1 MTTAGQIGIDLILNS
16 TSFKKSLNNIQ
27 TQANNAGSK
36 IAKSLSGVQSQAN
49 SVGSKVSNSFI
60 KIAKVVGTAFS
71 VAMITSFSKSCIDLG
86 SDLTE
91 VQNVVDVTFKN
102 MSSSV
107 DKWAK
112 SASSQFGLSETMAK
126 KYVGTFGSMAEAFGF
141 SEKQAYNMSTAL
153 TGLAGDVAS
162 FYNITQ
168 DEAYTKLKSVF
179 SGETETLKDL
189 GIVMTQT
196 ALDSYALANGYG
208 KTTSAMTEAEKV
220 SLRFAFVQDQL
231 KNATGDFARTQ
242 DSWANQTRILQL
254 RFESLKATLGQGFI
268 NVFTPV
274 LKLVNALILRVG
286 ALADK
291 FKEFTDKVFGNAGS
305 SDTSNSL
312 DSATKSTSNLTNEAN
327 NSSKAIDK
335 VSKSA
340 KKAKNNLANFDKLNV
355 LTKTSTSTT
364 TSSNPSTSHSSNLP
378 KNINNNNTA
387 NKAIDRVLNKWKS
400 VINSIKNTLGK
411 IKSAL
416 IAIGKSWV
424 NVWKN
429 GTGEKIL
436 SNIRKLL
443 KHCIDNIGF
452 IADAFT
458 KAWEKGNLGN
468 QVVQSILDRFN
479 SLIELIDVIAKDFGE
494 VWNEGVGVRI
504 WTNILKII
512 RNCNNSVTAL
522 RQRITIAW
530 NKNQLGKKIW
540 RDILGIVED
549 ITGWVA
555 DMSKIHLDWLENLD
569 LYPIMS
575 AVEKL
580 TGAFRKLLKA
590 IGEKLKTAY
599 KDVLLPLAKWT
610 IEKAVPKLVEAL
622 GDALD
627 FVSQVINGMSAGD
640 ISAIAGALGA
650 VGTAIV
656 VFKAGRTIASGI
668 DKVRGAISLFF
679 NFINKNPAVSVFLG
693 FASAIGA
700 IVTAV
705 RTYNQLTWSA
715 SEAGKFAKKIDELSS
730 NLEKAKDNIE
740 TTLTET
746 MDSLDKVYTD
756 NALIDGYEKKLDELL
771 KKATLTPE
779 EAGQLNTI
787 VKYFKDNVPN
797 FAKVWNNYVQ
807 VSKNGTIKL
816 KGNQKTIR
824 AEIKKTIEQ
833 YKNLANQQAISDL
846 ATTTTKS
853 KISAKTE
860 LNKAENDYDKYIQKL
875 KKQDEKVKK
884 LKNTLIWYENSKPNS
899 YGTDSGYLTTQT
911 KYQGA
916 VATLNSY
923 TKQLSKVEKPYKD
936 ALASYA
942 KLETKTTELSKMQG
956 VLNGNYKDAS
966 AVLLAYNQGLI
977 SLDDVQK
984 NTKKSLGQLKKEAKK
999 SGENVCLG
1007 FEKGTNEYT
1016 KKLVTN
1022 KNELATKY
1030 INQAKKTLG
1039 IHSPSKVMQKIGRY
1053 TAQGF
1058 LIGVNSQNKSVSK
1071 TMRRMWNRIKAPFT
1085 SVADW
1090 FGNIFKCAW
1099 NAIKK
1104 AFTGVGKWFKNL
1116 FNGILKFIKAP
1127 INFLIDGLNTLIK
1140 GVNKI
1145 SFDVPKWVPGIG
1157 GKKFGFDIP
1166 QIPHL
1171 AKGGLVKAPTLA
1183 VVGDNMG
1190 ASSGNP
1196 EVVSPL
1202 NKLKGMIQESSDN
1215 GDTEILSQI
1224 LLYLKR
1230 MYEMFIIFRN
1240 KGGNTYEFVAK
1251 INGSDIFKEIV
1262 KQNEMYKKRHNGKS
1276 AFV

>member
-49 SVGSKVSNSFI
+49 IAGSKISNSFS

-71 VAMITSFSKSCIDLG
+71 VAMITRFGKSCIDLG

-254 RFESLKATLGQGFI
+254 RFESLKATLGQGLI
-268 NVFTPV
+268 SALNPV
-274 LKLVNALILRVG
+274 LRMINDLLGHITS
-286 ALADK
+286 LADR
-291 FKEFTDKVFGNAGS
+291 FKSFMNDVFGNTS
-305 SDTSNSL
+305 SESTSNSI
-312 DSATKSTSNLTNEAN
+312 DKATQSASSLTNEAN
-327 NSSKAIDK
+327 NSSDAIK
-335 VSKSA
+335 NISNSA
-340 KKAKNNLANFDKLNV
+340 KKAKKSLAGFDKLNV
-355 LTKTSTSTT
+355 LTSSSASGTGSSTNNSTPSSTVSGKHKTS
-364 TSSNPSTSHSSNLP
+364 
-378 KNINNNNTA
+378 
-387 NKAIDRVLNKWKS
+387 NKAIDKALNKYRD
-400 VINSIKNTLGK
+400 VVNSIKNTFSK
-411 IKSAL
+411 IKDAVS
-416 IAIGKSWV
+416 AIGQSWV
-424 NVWKN
+424 KIWKN
-429 GTGEKIL
+429 GTGDKIL
-436 SNIRKLL
+436 TNIRRLL
-443 KHCIDNIGF
+443 KHCIDDIGL
-452 IADAFT
+452 IAEAFT
-458 KAWEKGNLGN
+458 QAWKKGGLGDE
-468 QVVQSILDRFN
+468 VIQSIMDRVN
-479 SLIELIDVIAKDFGE
+479 SLIHLIDVITRDFGK
-494 VWNEGVGVRI
+494 VWSDGTGVRI

-575 AVEKL
+575 VVEKL

-590 IGEKLKTAY
+590 VGEKLKTAY

-679 NFINKNPAVSVFLG
+679 NFINKNPAVAVFLG

-807 VSKNGTIKL
+807 ASKNGTIKL

-875 KKQDEKVKK
+875 KKQDERVKR

-899 YGTDSGYLTTQT
+899 YGTDSGYLTTQNE
-911 KYQGA
+911 YQ
-916 VATLNSY
+916 VAITTLNSY
-923 TKQLSKVEKPYKD
+923 TKELEKVKKPYEEAQK
-936 ALASYA
+936 SYA
-942 KLETKTTELSKMQG
+942 KLQTQTDELSKIQG
-956 VLNGNYKDAS
+956 VLNGNYSDSS

-999 SGENVCLG
+999 SGKNICFGLE
-1007 FEKGTNEYT
+1007 EGTKEYSN
-1016 KKLVTN
+1016 KLKTT
-1022 KNELATKY
+1022 KNELAQNY

-1039 IHSPSKVMQKIGRY
+1039 IRSPSREMKKIGRY

-1085 SVADW
+1085 SVAEW
-1090 FGNIFKCAW
+1090 FGNIFKGAW

-1145 SFDVPKWVPGIG
+1145 SFDVPKWVPSIG

>member
-49 SVGSKVSNSFI
+49 IAGSKISNSFS

-71 VAMITSFSKSCIDLG
+71 VAMITRFGKSCIDLG

-112 SASSQFGLSETMAK
+112 QSQSQFGLSETMAK

-196 ALDSYALANGYG
+196 ALDSYALSNGFG
-208 KTTSAMTEAEKV
+208 KTTSQMTEAEKV

-254 RFESLKATLGQGFI
+254 RFESLKATLGQGLI

-340 KKAKNNLANFDKLNV
+340 KKAKNNLASFDKLNV
-355 LTKTSTSTT
+355 LTKTDTSDTSSTGTSGT
-364 TSSNPSTSHSSNLP
+364 TSPKIDNSSL
-378 KNINNNNTA
+378 
-387 NKAIDRVLNKWKS
+387 NKADKTISKIKGAV
-400 VINSIKNTLGK
+400 NSIVKTFNKGFKKGFGDTSFEPLKKN
-411 IKSAL
+411 
-416 IAIGKSWV
+416 
-424 NVWKN
+424 
-429 GTGEKIL
+429 
-436 SNIRKLL
+436 
-443 KHCIDNIGF
+443 
-452 IADAFT
+452 
-458 KAWEKGNLGN
+458 
-468 QVVQSILDRFN
+468 VQSIGKTLGDIFTN
-479 SLIELIDVIAKDFGE
+479 KDVQKSAKKC
-494 VWNEGVGVRI
+494 
-504 WTNILKII
+504 T
-512 RNCNNSVTAL
+512 
-522 RQRITIAW
+522 
-530 NKNQLGKKIW
+530 KKLVEN
-540 RDILGIVED
+540 LGIVVGSALSIGVKWVTAFTSGVDKQLKKSKDQIIKFLTDTFGTWENIFKDMGD
-549 ITGWVA
+549 IALALKSIFTSSEVL
-555 DMSKIHLDWLENLD
+555 K
-569 LYPIMS
+569 
-575 AVEKL
+575 AVEDF
-580 TGAFRKLLKA
+580 GASWCDLL
-590 IGEKLKTAY
+590 I
-599 KDVLLPLAKWT
+599 AK
-610 IEKAVPKLVEAL
+610 VEAYISI
-622 GDALD
+622 GTTIAFNVVEGIKKYINQNVDIIKERI
-627 FVSQVINGMSAGD
+627 VSMFDIASRIDKITAKVYKAFADIFSVFRSGEATQCTADIIGIFTNG
-640 ISAIAGALGA
+640 ISGAL
-650 VGTAIV
+650 V
-656 VFKAGRTIASGI
+656 VLGEFATDIY
-668 DKVRGAISLFF
+668 DLL
-679 NFINKNPAVSVFLG
+679 VSP
-693 FASAIGA
+693 I
-700 IVTAV
+700 TD
-705 RTYNQLTWSA
+705 N
-715 SEAGKFAKKIDELSS
+715 AKKI
-730 NLEKAKDNIE
+730 K
-740 TTLTET
+740 TTLKG
-746 MDSLDKVYTD
+746 L
-756 NALIDGYEKKLDELL
+756 
-771 KKATLTPE
+771 
-779 EAGQLNTI
+779 
-787 VKYFKDNVPN
+787 FKPLSNVLH
-797 FAKVWNNYVQ
+797 
-807 VSKNGTIKL
+807 TIK
-816 KGNQKTIR
+816 KGIDNTFSHFQNVYNKKIHP
-824 AEIKKTIEQ
+824 AFMSIKKTI
-833 YKNLANQQAISDL
+833 
-846 ATTTTKS
+846 
-853 KISAKTE
+853 TE
-860 LNKAENDYDKYIQKL
+860 VFGVVLDAWNKYIQPVLTKL
-875 KKQDEKVKK
+875 SEKF
-884 LKNTLIWYENSKPNS
+884 
-899 YGTDSGYLTTQT
+899 
-911 KYQGA
+911 
-916 VATLNSY
+916 
-923 TKQLSKVEKPYKD
+923 SKVWKESIQPAINRISDGVGKVFTKIKDVFNYIKPAIEAVIKVLSPIIS
-936 ALASYA
+936 AIVSAFG
-942 KLETKTTELSKMQG
+942 TELMEIFKGLFNIVSSIVG
-956 VLNGNYKDAS
+956 LFIDLGSIVVDLFTGNFD
-966 AVLLAYNQGLI
+966 GLKEDL
-977 SLDDVQK
+977 SDLWDDIV
-984 NTKKSLGQLKKEAKK
+984 GIF
-999 SGENVCLG
+999 SGIIDV
-1007 FEKGTNEYT
+1007 
-1016 KKLVTN
+1016 
-1022 KNELATKY
+1022 
-1030 INQAKKTLG
+1030 
-1039 IHSPSKVMQKIGRY
+1039 
-1053 TAQGF
+1053 
-1058 LIGVNSQNKSVSK
+1058 
-1071 TMRRMWNRIKAPFT
+1071 IKAPFVGMADFFST
-1085 SVADW
+1085 LWDNIKDIFSPVIDWFSNVFSSAWTCIKSAFSSVGSFFCDIWSSIKNVFASVGNWFSSVFKGAWSGIKSAFSSVGKFFVGIWNGIKKVFSSVGTWFSNIFSGAWNGIKKVWNGVCTFFSNIWKGIKNVFSSIGTW
-1090 FGNIFKCAW
+1090 FGNIFKGAW
-1099 NAIKK
+1099 NGIKSV
-1104 AFTGVGKWFKNL
+1104 FSGVGKWFKNL

-1230 MYEMFIIFRN
+1230 MYEMFIIFKN

>member
-1 MTTAGQIGIDLILNS
+1 MLMTTAGQIGIDLILNS

-49 SVGSKVSNSFI
+49 IAGSKISNSFS

-71 VAMITSFSKSCIDLG
+71 VAMITRFGKSCIDLG

-254 RFESLKATLGQGFI
+254 RFESLKATLGQGLI
-268 NVFTPV
+268 SALNPV
-274 LKLVNALILRVG
+274 LRMINDLLGHITS
-286 ALADK
+286 LADR
-291 FKEFTDKVFGNAGS
+291 FKSFMNDVFGNTS
-305 SDTSNSL
+305 SESTSNSI
-312 DSATKSTSNLTNEAN
+312 DKATQSASSLTNEAN
-327 NSSKAIDK
+327 NSSDAIK
-335 VSKSA
+335 NISNSA
-340 KKAKNNLANFDKLNV
+340 KKAKKSLAGFDKLNV
-355 LTKTSTSTT
+355 LTSSSASGTGSSTNNSTPSSTVSGKHKTS
-364 TSSNPSTSHSSNLP
+364 
-378 KNINNNNTA
+378 
-387 NKAIDRVLNKWKS
+387 NKAIDKALNKYRD
-400 VINSIKNTLGK
+400 VVNSIKNTFSK
-411 IKSAL
+411 IKDAVS
-416 IAIGKSWV
+416 AIGQSWV
-424 NVWKN
+424 KIWKN
-429 GTGEKIL
+429 GTGDKIL
-436 SNIRKLL
+436 TNIRRLL
-443 KHCIDNIGF
+443 KHCIDDIGL
-452 IADAFT
+452 IAEAFT
-458 KAWEKGNLGN
+458 QAWKKGGLGDE
-468 QVVQSILDRFN
+468 VIQSIMDRVN
-479 SLIELIDVIAKDFGE
+479 SLIHLIDVITRDFGK
-494 VWNEGVGVRI
+494 VWSDGTGVRI

-575 AVEKL
+575 VVEKL

-590 IGEKLKTAY
+590 VGEKLKTAY

-679 NFINKNPAVSVFLG
+679 NFINKNPAVAVFLG

-807 VSKNGTIKL
+807 ASKNGTIKL

-875 KKQDEKVKK
+875 KKQDERVKR

-899 YGTDSGYLTTQT
+899 YGTDSGYLTTQNE
-911 KYQGA
+911 YQ
-916 VATLNSY
+916 VAITTLNSY
-923 TKQLSKVEKPYKD
+923 TKELEKVKKPYEEAQK
-936 ALASYA
+936 SYA
-942 KLETKTTELSKMQG
+942 KLQTQTDELSKIQG
-956 VLNGNYKDAS
+956 VLNGNYSDSS

-999 SGENVCLG
+999 SGKNICFGLE
-1007 FEKGTNEYT
+1007 EGTKEYSN
-1016 KKLVTN
+1016 KLKTT
-1022 KNELATKY
+1022 KNELAQNY

-1039 IHSPSKVMQKIGRY
+1039 IRSPSREMKKIGRY

-1085 SVADW
+1085 SVAEW
-1090 FGNIFKCAW
+1090 FGNIFKGAW

-1145 SFDVPKWVPGIG
+1145 SFDVPKWVPSIG

>member
-49 SVGSKVSNSFI
+49 NAGSKISNSFS

-71 VAMITSFSKSCIDLG
+71 VAMITRFGKSCIDLG

-254 RFESLKATLGQGFI
+254 RFESLKATLGQGLI
-268 NVFTPV
+268 SALNPV
-274 LKLVNALILRVG
+274 LRMINDLLGHITS
-286 ALADK
+286 LADR
-291 FKEFTDKVFGNAGS
+291 FKSFMNDVFGNTS
-305 SDTSNSL
+305 SESTSNSI
-312 DSATKSTSNLTNEAN
+312 DKATQSASSLTNEAN
-327 NSSKAIDK
+327 NSSDAIK
-335 VSKSA
+335 NISNSA
-340 KKAKNNLANFDKLNV
+340 KKAKKSLAGFDKLNV
-355 LTKTSTSTT
+355 LTSSSASGTGSSTNNSTPSSTVSGKHKTS
-364 TSSNPSTSHSSNLP
+364 
-378 KNINNNNTA
+378 
-387 NKAIDRVLNKWKS
+387 NKAIDKALNKYRD
-400 VINSIKNTLGK
+400 VVNSIKNTFSK
-411 IKSAL
+411 IKDAVS
-416 IAIGKSWV
+416 AIGQSWV
-424 NVWKN
+424 KIWKN
-429 GTGEKIL
+429 GTGDKIL
-436 SNIRKLL
+436 TNIRRLL
-443 KHCIDNIGF
+443 KHCIDDIGL
-452 IADAFT
+452 IAEAFT
-458 KAWEKGNLGN
+458 QAWKKGGLGDE
-468 QVVQSILDRFN
+468 VIQSIMDRVN
-479 SLIELIDVIAKDFGE
+479 SLIHLIDVITRDFGK
-494 VWNEGVGVRI
+494 VWSDGTGVRI

-575 AVEKL
+575 VVEKL

-590 IGEKLKTAY
+590 VGEKLKTAY

-679 NFINKNPAVSVFLG
+679 NFINKNPAVAVFLG

-807 VSKNGTIKL
+807 ASKNGTIKL

-875 KKQDEKVKK
+875 KKQDERVKR

-899 YGTDSGYLTTQT
+899 YGTDSGYLTTQNE
-911 KYQGA
+911 YQ
-916 VATLNSY
+916 VAITTLNSY
-923 TKQLSKVEKPYKD
+923 TKELEKVKKPYEEAQK
-936 ALASYA
+936 SYA
-942 KLETKTTELSKMQG
+942 KLQTQTDELSKIQG
-956 VLNGNYKDAS
+956 VLNGNYSDSS

-999 SGENVCLG
+999 SGKNICFGLE
-1007 FEKGTNEYT
+1007 EGTKEYSN
-1016 KKLVTN
+1016 KLKTT
-1022 KNELATKY
+1022 KNELAQNY

-1039 IHSPSKVMQKIGRY
+1039 IRSPSREMKKIGRY

-1085 SVADW
+1085 SVAEW
-1090 FGNIFKCAW
+1090 FGNIFKGAW

-1145 SFDVPKWVPGIG
+1145 SFDVPKWVPSIG

>member
-49 SVGSKVSNSFI
+49 IAGSKISNSFS

-71 VAMITSFSKSCIDLG
+71 VAMITRFGKSCIDLG

-254 RFESLKATLGQGFI
+254 RFESLKATLGQGLI
-268 NVFTPV
+268 SALNPV
-274 LKLVNALILRVG
+274 LRMINDLLGHITS
-286 ALADK
+286 LADR
-291 FKEFTDKVFGNAGS
+291 FKSFMNDVFGNTS
-305 SDTSNSL
+305 SESTSNSI
-312 DSATKSTSNLTNEAN
+312 DKATQSASSLTNEAN
-327 NSSKAIDK
+327 NSSDAIK
-335 VSKSA
+335 NISNSA
-340 KKAKNNLANFDKLNV
+340 KKAKKSLAGFDKLNV
-355 LTKTSTSTT
+355 LTSSSASGTGSSTNNSTPSSTVSGKHKTS
-364 TSSNPSTSHSSNLP
+364 
-378 KNINNNNTA
+378 
-387 NKAIDRVLNKWKS
+387 NKAIDKALNKYRD
-400 VINSIKNTLGK
+400 VVNSIKNTFSK
-411 IKSAL
+411 IKDAVS
-416 IAIGKSWV
+416 AIGQSWV
-424 NVWKN
+424 KIWKN
-429 GTGEKIL
+429 GTGDKIL
-436 SNIRKLL
+436 TNIRRLL
-443 KHCIDNIGF
+443 KHCIDDIGL
-452 IADAFT
+452 IAEAFT
-458 KAWEKGNLGN
+458 QAWKKGGLGDE
-468 QVVQSILDRFN
+468 VIQSIMDRVN
-479 SLIELIDVIAKDFGE
+479 SLIHLIDVITRDFGK
-494 VWNEGVGVRI
+494 VWSDGTGVRI

-575 AVEKL
+575 VVEKL

-590 IGEKLKTAY
+590 VGEKLKTAY

-679 NFINKNPAVSVFLG
+679 NFINKNPAVAVFLG

-807 VSKNGTIKL
+807 ASKNGTIKL

-923 TKQLSKVEKPYKD
+923 TKQLSKVEKPYKE
-936 ALASYA
+936 ALASYT

-999 SGENVCLG
+999 SGKNICFGLE
-1007 FEKGTNEYT
+1007 EGTKEYSNKLKTT
-1016 KKLVTN
+1016 KN
-1022 KNELATKY
+1022 QLAESYLK
-1030 INQAKKTLG
+1030 QAKKTLG
-1039 IHSPSKVMQKIGRY
+1039 IRSPSREMKKIGRY

-1058 LIGVNSQNKSVSK
+1058 LLGVNSQNKSVSK

-1090 FGNIFKCAW
+1090 FGNIFKGAW